1 MPLHLRPLTGR
12 AEIDL
17 FNRLPYVLNRE
28 IAKDLDDGRR
38 HLPWL
43 WIALDSGRLVAR
55 AGFWAPPGQAV
66 PMFLDVFD
74 VAPGHLDD
82 GVRLLTEA
90 LAHVPRPEEYTRF
103 VPPCWRDDPD
113 TRREVENRIAALERT
128 GAKLFVERLRLQWQP
143 GTPVP
148 APSGRLAFRP
158 VTGPDELIALMT
170 EVLDG
175 TLDAHSRAD
184 LTRMTAAEAARKQYD
199 EELSRYSSPR
209 EWWRIGC
216 LPDGRPAGFV
226 IPAHNGYN
234 PIIAYIGVVPGQR
247 GNGYIDEVLAEGTRV
262 LAAEGVPR
270 IRAATDLGNVPMA
283 RAFARAGYEV
293 VERQLDMVWPGTRLS

>member
-12 AEIDL
+12 AEVDL
-17 FNRLPYVLNRE
+17 FNQLPYVLNHE

-43 WIALDSGRLVAR
+43 WVAVDSGRLVAR

-74 VAPGHLDD
+74 VAPGHRDD

-103 VPPCWRDDPD
+103 VPPGWRDDPG
-113 TRREVENRIAALERT
+113 TRREVEDRIAALERT

-148 APSGRLAFRP
+148 EPSGRLTFRP
-158 VTGPDELIALMT
+158 VTGPQELIALMADVT
-170 EVLDG
+170 DG

-184 LTRMTAAEAARKQYD
+184 LSRMSAAESARRQYD
-199 EELSRYSSPR
+199 EELSRYTSPR

-226 IPAHNGYN
+226 LPAHNGYN
-234 PIIAYIGVVPGQR
+234 PIIAYIAVVPAQR
-247 GNGYIDEVLAEGTRV
+247 GRGYVDELLAEGTRV
-262 LAAEGVPR
+262 LAGEGVPR

-293 VERQLDMVWPGTRLS
+293 IERQLDMVWPS